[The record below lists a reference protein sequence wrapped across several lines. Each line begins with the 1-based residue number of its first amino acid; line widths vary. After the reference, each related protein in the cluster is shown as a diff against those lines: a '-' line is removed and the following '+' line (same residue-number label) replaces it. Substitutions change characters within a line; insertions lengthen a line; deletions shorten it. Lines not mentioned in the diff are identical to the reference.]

1 LWVDALQPQLSGIGR
16 YTWELCRGL
25 RGHAGI
31 KRLHYFSRGQLIGD
45 PAKLLE
51 SDAPRRRRLPWRR
64 LQDAAHRRTIRNS
77 LFHGPNYFLPDF
89 VEGGAI
95 TVHDLSVFRFPETH
109 PAERIAQF
117 EQSFGSALKRA
128 RHIITDTETVR
139 QEVLKMFG
147 LRPAQVSAVH
157 LGVNPTF
164 RPRNHPELAATLRK
178 WNLQPGAYG
187 LCVST
192 LEPRKKIIELIAAW
206 RRLPRPLRDRFPLV
220 LAGGAGWLNDDLH
233 LAAGLG
239 SAEGWLH
246 HIGFVG
252 EEDLPS
258 LYAGAGLFIY
268 PSIYEGFG
276 LPPLEAMAS
285 GVPVIVAARS
295 CLPEVCGP
303 AALYMDPDDD
313 DDFLAALTRG
323 LEDETWRAQAISAG
337 LARAASFSWK
347 RCMEDTVEAY
357 RIAAAGA

>member
-1 LWVDALQPQLSGIGR
+1 
-16 YTWELCRGL
+16 
-25 RGHAGI
+25 
-31 KRLHYFSRGQLIGD
+31 
-45 PAKLLE
+45 
-51 SDAPRRRRLPWRR
+51 
-64 LQDAAHRRTIRNS
+64 
-77 LFHGPNYFLPDF
+77 
-89 VEGGAI
+89 
-95 TVHDLSVFRFPETH
+95 
-109 PAERIAQF
+109 
-117 EQSFGSALKRA
+117 
-128 RHIITDTETVR
+128 
-139 QEVLKMFG
+139 
-147 LRPAQVSAVH
+147 
-157 LGVNPTF
+157 
-164 RPRNHPELAATLRK
+164 
-178 WNLQPGAYG
+178 
-187 LCVST
+187 
-192 LEPRKKIIELIAAW
+192 
-206 RRLPRPLRDRFPLV
+206 
-220 LAGGAGWLNDDLH
+220 
-233 LAAGLG
+233 LG